1 MEKID
6 MVMEKYIGVDEGS
19 SLAYRM
25 KISPLVKQGW
35 KVVSRGE
42 GMKGDQMVTLEKD
55 GQKRHVHVPATIV
68 GAVKDKIKGE
78 KD

>member
-1 MEKID
+1 MKKID
-6 MVMEKYIGVDEGS
+6 EIMEKYFEIDEGS

-55 GQKRHVHVPATIV
+55 GQKRHVHVPASVV
-68 GAVKDKIKGE
+68 GAVKDKIKGK